1 MGTSRLIRRRSRPP
15 IASLAALAVLFTGA
29 GCRSES
35 SPTPTSSTTS
45 TSTTTTVL
53 FVPGESVDGR
63 PLRRRRWR
71 RRGPLLPSDRSRRLE
86 SRQEYASVASFSE
99 LSLRL
104 MAVGAPPALVSD
116 CHRAALDE
124 IRHAEIVCG
133 RATASSGFGPI
144 PGLWAR
150 RVGGLPATRRR
161 RLCRIAVESYLDGW
175 RNESAAAQRL
185 RQRAEREPDAA
196 RRSALTAIAA
206 DEDGHAD
213 LARRIV
219 TWCFEEDPA
228 GVGRALAAFAPDSA
242 VADNGRGLAGS
253 HM

>member
-45 TSTTTTVL
+45 TSTSTTVIL
-53 FVPGESVDGR
+53 VPGEIIEGR

-71 RRGPLLPSDRSRRLE
+71 RRGPLLPSGRSRGID

-124 IRHAEIVCG
+124 IRHAETVCG
-133 RATASSGFGPI
+133 RGDETGFGPI

-175 RNESAAAQRL
+175 RNESAAAERL
-185 RQRAEREPDAA
+185 RQRAEHEPDAA
-196 RRSALTAIAA
+196 RRSALTSIAA
-206 DEDGHAD
+206 DEDGHAE

-219 TWCFEEDPA
+219 TWCFEEDPT
-228 GVGRALAAFAPDSA
+228 GVGRALATFAPYSA
-242 VADNGRGLAGS
+242 LDDGGRAGS
-253 HM
+253 HL